1 MDKKKIITV
10 LAFLCVY
17 IVWGSTFMATRL
29 GLESFPPFVLSGIRF
44 SIAGILLFVWL
55 MMKREPLPKLHTVK
69 TNAFSGIMIL
79 GISTGMLV
87 WSQQYLDTKEA
98 ATLVAVEP
106 FIFLLMDR
114 PKWRYYFTNKLIV
127 LGLIAGFAGLALF
140 LSSENNNSAIH
151 TSPMHSIAV
160 IVLLS
165 GAIFWVI
172 GALYARNHNTSENSV
187 QMNVS
192 LQLMSA
198 GFFCLLVAT
207 IKGEWSIF
215 VLEKVKFA
223 ALISLA
229 YLIIFGSLIT
239 YLCYVWL
246 IANLPPAIVSTHTF
260 VNPVI
265 AVLLGSI
272 FLHESVSNLQ
282 ILALFIIL
290 FGVLLTNSVNY
301 RIPAKWKTNL
311 KRILYLQSPKRTSI

>member
-1 MDKKKIITV
+1 MNRKKVITL
-10 LAFLCVY
+10 LAFVCVY
-17 IVWGSTFMATRL
+17 VVWGSTYMATSL
-29 GLESFPPFVLSGIRF
+29 GLESFSPFMMSGIRF
-44 SIAGILLFVWL
+44 SMAGILLFTWL
-55 MMKREPLPKLHTVK
+55 MSRGETFPQWSVIK
-69 TNAFSGIMIL
+69 TNAISGILIL
-79 GISTGMLV
+79 GISTGLLV

-140 LSSENNNSAIH
+140 LGSENGSSASAA
-151 TSPMHSIAV
+151 SPMHTIAV

-165 GAIFWVI
+165 GALFWVI
-172 GALYARNHNTSENSV
+172 GALYARNHNTSGSSV

-192 LQLMSA
+192 LQLASS
-198 GFFCLLVAT
+198 GIFCLLTAT
-207 IKGEWSIF
+207 VSGEWQRF
-215 VLEKVKFA
+215 DPAAVKTVSVWA
-223 ALISLA
+223 LA

-239 YLCYVWL
+239 YLCYIWL

-265 AVLLGSI
+265 AVLLGSF
-272 FLHESVSNLQ
+272 FLNESVSSLQ

-290 FGVLLTNSVNY
+290 FGVMLTNVSSY
-301 RIPAKWKTNL
+301 RIPKRLKAKIRRAYTGFTARL
-311 KRILYLQSPKRTSI
+311 SI